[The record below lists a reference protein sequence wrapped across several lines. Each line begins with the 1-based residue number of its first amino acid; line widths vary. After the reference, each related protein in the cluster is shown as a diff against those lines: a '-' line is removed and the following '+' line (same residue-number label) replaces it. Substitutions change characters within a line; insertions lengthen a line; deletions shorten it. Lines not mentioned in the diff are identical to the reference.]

1 MSQALRGK
9 VVLVDTDLSRI
20 QMIELHG
27 APEVRALLS
36 SRWQL

>member
-9 VVLVDTDLSRI
+9 VALVDLSRI